1 MNIKKI
7 IKLILSLLIT
17 FLFLYYVFYKVGF
30 SSVYEL
36 FVKVSPVSV
45 FIAFILYLFSY
56 IARTFRW
63 SLTLD
68 IKDFKKLFKLTVYN
82 TFFNIILPFRTGEV
96 SFFYILKKE
105 GVHIVDSTMSF
116 VVTRIFDGL
125 SLLAIFTLSYFIF
138 IGKELIGIILFF
150 LIPFSFY
157 LLIFVIKF
165 IKHEKFKLYT
175 DSKLKFTNLLQ
186 VYFLSIVTL
195 IFKFSAFYFILPKEV
210 NINIF
215 QSILASSSADLTT
228 VLPIHGIA
236 GIGTYEAGYSG
247 ILILLNIPYNLS
259 ISLSILVHTFILLS
273 SSILFLFTYIFSKFK
288 NF

>member
-45 FIAFILYLFSY
+45 FIAFILYLLSY

-150 LIPFSFY
+150 F
-157 LLIFVIKF
+157 
-165 IKHEKFKLYT
+165 
-175 DSKLKFTNLLQ
+175 
-186 VYFLSIVTL
+186 
-195 IFKFSAFYFILPKEV
+195 
-210 NINIF
+210 
-215 QSILASSSADLTT
+215 
-228 VLPIHGIA
+228 
-236 GIGTYEAGYSG
+236 
-247 ILILLNIPYNLS
+247 
-259 ISLSILVHTFILLS
+259 
-273 SSILFLFTYIFSKFK
+273 
-288 NF
+288 

>member
-1 MNIKKI
+1 M
-7 IKLILSLLIT
+7 
-17 FLFLYYVFYKVGF
+17 
-30 SSVYEL
+30 
-36 FVKVSPVSV
+36 
-45 FIAFILYLFSY
+45 
-56 IARTFRW
+56 
-63 SLTLD
+63 
-68 IKDFKKLFKLTVYN
+68 
-82 TFFNIILPFRTGEV
+82 
-96 SFFYILKKE
+96 
-105 GVHIVDSTMSF
+105 
-116 VVTRIFDGL
+116 
-125 SLLAIFTLSYFIF
+125 
-138 IGKELIGIILFF
+138 
-150 LIPFSFY
+150 IPFSFY

>member
-7 IKLILSLLIT
+7 NKLILSLLIT

-30 SSVYEL
+30 FSVYDL
-36 FVKVSPVSV
+36 FIKVSPISV
-45 FIAFILYLFSY
+45 IIAFILYLLSY
-56 IARTFRW
+56 ITRTFRW

-68 IKDFKKLFKLTVYN
+68 IKDFRKLFKLTVYN

-125 SLLAIFTLSYFIF
+125 SLLAIFALSYFIF
-138 IGKELIGIILFF
+138 IGEKFIGIGLFF

-157 LLIFVIKF
+157 LIVFLLKF
-165 IKHEKFKLYT
+165 IKHEKFKFYT
-175 DSKLKFTNLLQ
+175 DSKLRFVNLSQ
-186 VYFLSIVTL
+186 VYLLSVITL
-195 IFKFSAFYFILPKEV
+195 IFKFFAFYFILPKEV
-210 NINIF
+210 NINLF
-215 QSILASSSADLTT
+215 QSILASSTADLTT
-228 VLPIHGIA
+228 VLPVHGIA

-247 ILILLNIPYNLS
+247 ILILLNVSYNLS

-273 SSILFLFTYIFSKFK
+273 SSVLFLFTYTFSKFK